1 MLSSKQIE
9 IFYEVYK
16 NSSMTAAANKMQIS
30 QPSIS
35 KTLAAVEKNLG
46 FKLFLRKGKKL
57 IPTNEAVEL
66 FEQASIVTNQL
77 KNFNYI
83 ANTYKS
89 RSLDF
94 INIGTTP
101 SLAETLV
108 PKIIKKYNL
117 VKPDA
122 RFNLINL
129 NSIDLI
135 EERYKPDI
143 DITICFNARSPSN
156 SKNIIIKE
164 GKHFLVSPKKYNL
177 KKEIYLKDVLHIPYI
192 EITNLLSL
200 YSESSIMNYFIKN
213 ELSMN
218 FYFKSDSYSAAL
230 SIINEGIGISIL
242 DDNTISKADKNLVNI
257 SNIIDTEFTYQV
269 NAIIKN
275 DIAST
280 LCNDFFNYLSEHSQL
295 SH

>member
-16 NSSMTAAANKMQIS
+16 NSSMTAAAHKMEIS
-30 QPSIS
+30 QPSVS
-35 KTLAAVEKNLG
+35 KTLGNIEKNLG
-46 FKLFLRKGKKL
+46 FKLFIRKGKKL
-57 IPTNEAVEL
+57 IPTNEATEL
-66 FEQASIVTNQL
+66 FEHASIVTNQL

-108 PKIIKKYNL
+108 PKIIKQYNL
-117 VKPDA
+117 IKPDA

-143 DITICFNARSPSN
+143 DITICFNARTPLN
-156 SKNIIIKE
+156 SKNITIKK
-164 GKHFLVSPKKYNL
+164 GKHFLVSPKEYNL
-177 KKEIYLKDVLHIPYI
+177 KKEIYLKDVMHLPYI

-200 YSESSIMNYFIKN
+200 YSDSSIMNYFINN
-213 ELSMN
+213 ELDMN
-218 FYFKSDSYSAAL
+218 FYLKSDSYSAAL
-230 SIINEGIGISIL
+230 SIIKEGIGISIL
-242 DDNTISKADKNLVNI
+242 DDNTCARADNKFVNI
-257 SNIIDTEFTYQV
+257 SDILDTEFKYGV
-269 NAIIKN
+269 SAMIKK
-275 DIAST
+275 DIGSNQ
-280 LCNDFFNYLSEHSQL
+280 CNDFFNFLAEQI
-295 SH
+295 

>member
-16 NSSMTAAANKMQIS
+16 HLSMTAAANKMEIS
-30 QPSIS
+30 QPSVS
-35 KTLAAVEKNLG
+35 KTLGNIEKNLG

-57 IPTNEAVEL
+57 IATNEAAEL
-66 FEQASIVTNQL
+66 FEHASIVTNQL

-108 PKIIKKYNL
+108 PKIIKKYHK
-117 VKPDA
+117 VDADA

-143 DITICFNARSPSN
+143 DITICFNAETASN

-164 GKHFLVSPKKYNL
+164 GKHFLVSPKEYNL
-177 KKEIYLKDVLHIPYI
+177 GKEVYLRDITHLPYI

-200 YSESSIMNYFIKN
+200 YSDESIMNYFVKN
-213 ELSMN
+213 SLDMN
-218 FYFKSDSYSAAL
+218 FYLKSDSYSAAL
-230 SIINEGIGISIL
+230 SIIQEGIGVSIV
-242 DDNTISKADKNLVNI
+242 DDNTITRTDDNLVNI
-257 SNIIDTEFTYQV
+257 SNILDTEFKYSV
-269 NAIIKN
+269 SAIIKK
-275 DIAST
+275 DIRSNQ
-280 LCNDFFNYLSEHSQL
+280 CNDFFNYLSKQI
-295 SH
+295 

>member
-16 NSSMTAAANKMQIS
+16 HLSMTAAANKMEIS
-30 QPSIS
+30 QPSVS
-35 KTLAAVEKNLG
+35 KTLGSIEKNLG

-57 IPTNEAVEL
+57 IATNEAAEL
-66 FEQASIVTNQL
+66 FEHASIVTNQL

-108 PKIIKKYNL
+108 PKIIKKYHK
-117 VKPDA
+117 VDAGA

-143 DITICFNARSPSN
+143 DITICFNAETASN

-164 GKHFLVSPKKYNL
+164 GKHFLVSPKEYNL
-177 KKEIYLKDVLHIPYI
+177 GKEVYLRDITHLPYI

-200 YSESSIMNYFIKN
+200 YSDESIMNYFVKN
-213 ELSMN
+213 SLDMN
-218 FYFKSDSYSAAL
+218 FYLKSDSYSAAM
-230 SIINEGIGISIL
+230 SIIQEGIGISII
-242 DDNTISKADKNLVNI
+242 DDNTIARTDDNLVNI
-257 SNIIDTEFTYQV
+257 SNILDTKFKYSV
-269 NAIIKN
+269 SAIIKK
-275 DIAST
+275 DIRSNQ
-280 LCNDFFNYLSEHSQL
+280 CNDFFNYLSKQI
-295 SH
+295 

>member
-117 VKPDA
+117 VKPNA

-280 LCNDFFNYLSEHSQL
+280 LCNDFFNYLSEQSQL

>member
-16 NSSMTAAANKMQIS
+16 HLSMTAAANKMEIS
-30 QPSIS
+30 QPSVS
-35 KTLAAVEKNLG
+35 KTLGNIEKNLG

-57 IPTNEAVEL
+57 IATNEAAEL
-66 FEQASIVTNQL
+66 FEHASIVTNQL

-108 PKIIKKYNL
+108 PKIIKKYHK
-117 VKPDA
+117 VDSGA

-143 DITICFNARSPSN
+143 DITICFNAETASN

-164 GKHFLVSPKKYNL
+164 GKHFLVSPKEYNL
-177 KKEIYLKDVLHIPYI
+177 GKEVYLRDITHLPYI

-200 YSESSIMNYFIKN
+200 YSDESIMNYFVKN
-213 ELSMN
+213 SLDMN
-218 FYFKSDSYSAAL
+218 FYLKSDSYSAAL
-230 SIINEGIGISIL
+230 SIIQEGIGISIV
-242 DDNTISKADKNLVNI
+242 DDNTITRTDHNLVNI
-257 SNIIDTEFTYQV
+257 SNILDTEFKYSV
-269 NAIIKN
+269 SAIIKK
-275 DIAST
+275 DIRSNQ
-280 LCNDFFNYLSEHSQL
+280 CNDFFNYLSKQI
-295 SH
+295 

>member
-16 NSSMTAAANKMQIS
+16 HLSMTAAANKMEIS
-30 QPSIS
+30 QPSVS
-35 KTLAAVEKNLG
+35 KTLGNIEKNLG

-57 IPTNEAVEL
+57 IATNEAAEL
-66 FEQASIVTNQL
+66 FEHASIVTNQL

-108 PKIIKKYNL
+108 PKIIKKYHK
-117 VKPDA
+117 VDAGA

-143 DITICFNARSPSN
+143 DITICFNAETASN

-164 GKHFLVSPKKYNL
+164 GKHFLVSPKEYNL
-177 KKEIYLKDVLHIPYI
+177 GKEVYLRDITHLPYI

-200 YSESSIMNYFIKN
+200 YSDESIMNYFVKN
-213 ELSMN
+213 SLDMN
-218 FYFKSDSYSAAL
+218 FYLKSDSYSAAL
-230 SIINEGIGISIL
+230 SIIQEGIGISII
-242 DDNTISKADKNLVNI
+242 DDNTITRTDDNLVNI
-257 SNIIDTEFTYQV
+257 SNILDTEFKYSV
-269 NAIIKN
+269 SAIIKK
-275 DIAST
+275 DIRSNQ
-280 LCNDFFNYLSEHSQL
+280 CNDFFNYLSKQI
-295 SH
+295 

>member
-1 MLSSKQIE
+1 
-9 IFYEVYK
+9 
-16 NSSMTAAANKMQIS
+16 MTAAANKMEIS
-30 QPSIS
+30 QPSVS
-35 KTLAAVEKNLG
+35 KTLGNIEKNLG

-57 IPTNEAVEL
+57 IATNEAAEL
-66 FEQASIVTNQL
+66 FEHASIVTNQL

-108 PKIIKKYNL
+108 PKIIKKYHKVNAG
-117 VKPDA
+117 A

-143 DITICFNARSPSN
+143 DITICFNAETASN

-164 GKHFLVSPKKYNL
+164 GKHFLVSPKEYNL
-177 KKEIYLKDVLHIPYI
+177 GKEVYLRDITHLPYI

-200 YSESSIMNYFIKN
+200 YSDESIMNYFVKN
-213 ELSMN
+213 SLDMN
-218 FYFKSDSYSAAL
+218 FYLKSDSYSAAL
-230 SIINEGIGISIL
+230 SIIQEGIGISIV
-242 DDNTISKADKNLVNI
+242 DDNTITRTDDNLVNI
-257 SNIIDTEFTYQV
+257 SNILDTEFKYSV
-269 NAIIKN
+269 SAIIKK
-275 DIAST
+275 DIRSNQ
-280 LCNDFFNYLSEHSQL
+280 CNDFFDYLSKQI
-295 SH
+295 

>member
-16 NSSMTAAANKMQIS
+16 HSSMTAAANKMEIS
-30 QPSIS
+30 QPSVS
-35 KTLAAVEKNLG
+35 KTLGNIEKNLG
-46 FKLFLRKGKKL
+46 FKLFIRKGKKL
-57 IPTNEAVEL
+57 IPTNEATEL
-66 FEQASIVTNQL
+66 FEHASIVTNQL

-108 PKIIKKYNL
+108 PKIIKQYNL
-117 VKPDA
+117 IKPDA

-143 DITICFNARSPSN
+143 DITICFNAQPPLN
-156 SKNIIIKE
+156 SKSITIKK
-164 GKHFLVSPKKYNL
+164 GKHFLVSPKEYNL
-177 KKEIYLKDVLHIPYI
+177 KKEIYLKDVMHLPYI

-200 YSESSIMNYFIKN
+200 YSDSSIMNYFINN
-213 ELSMN
+213 ELDMN
-218 FYFKSDSYSAAL
+218 FYLKSDSYSAAL
-230 SIINEGIGISIL
+230 SIIKEGIGISIL
-242 DDNTISKADKNLVNI
+242 DDNTCARADNKFVNI
-257 SNIIDTEFTYQV
+257 SDILDTEFKYGV
-269 NAIIKN
+269 SAMIKK
-275 DIAST
+275 DIGSNQ
-280 LCNDFFNYLSEHSQL
+280 CNDFFNFLAEQI
-295 SH
+295 

>member
-16 NSSMTAAANKMQIS
+16 HSSMTAAANKMEIS
-30 QPSIS
+30 QPSVS
-35 KTLAAVEKNLG
+35 KTLGNIEKNLG
-46 FKLFLRKGKKL
+46 FKLFIRKGKKL
-57 IPTNEAVEL
+57 IATNEATEL
-66 FEQASIVTNQL
+66 FEHASIVTNQL

-108 PKIIKKYNL
+108 PKIIKQYNL
-117 VKPDA
+117 IKPDA

-143 DITICFNARSPSN
+143 DITICFNARTPLN
-156 SKNIIIKE
+156 SKNITIQK
-164 GKHFLVSPKKYNL
+164 GKHFLVSPKEYNL
-177 KKEIYLKDVLHIPYI
+177 KKEIYLKDVMHLPYI

-200 YSESSIMNYFIKN
+200 YSDSSIMNYFIEK
-213 ELSMN
+213 ELDMN
-218 FYFKSDSYSAAL
+218 FYLKSDSYSAAL
-230 SIINEGIGISIL
+230 SIIKEGIGISIL
-242 DDNTISKADKNLVNI
+242 DDNTCARADNKFVNI
-257 SNIIDTEFTYQV
+257 SDILDTEFKYDV
-269 NAIIKN
+269 SAMIKK
-275 DIAST
+275 DIGSNQ
-280 LCNDFFNYLSEHSQL
+280 CNDFFNFLAEQI
-295 SH
+295 

>member
-16 NSSMTAAANKMQIS
+16 NSSMTAAAHKMEIS
-30 QPSIS
+30 QPSVS
-35 KTLAAVEKNLG
+35 KTLGNIEKNLG
-46 FKLFLRKGKKL
+46 FKLFIRKGKKL
-57 IPTNEAVEL
+57 IATNEATEL
-66 FEQASIVTNQL
+66 FEHASIVTNQL

-108 PKIIKKYNL
+108 PKIIKQYNL
-117 VKPDA
+117 IKPDA

-143 DITICFNARSPSN
+143 DITICFNAQPPLN
-156 SKNIIIKE
+156 SKSITIKK
-164 GKHFLVSPKKYNL
+164 GKHFLVSPKEYNL
-177 KKEIYLKDVLHIPYI
+177 KKEIYLQDVMHLPYI

-200 YSESSIMNYFIKN
+200 YSDSSIMNYFINN
-213 ELSMN
+213 ELDMN
-218 FYFKSDSYSAAL
+218 FYLKSDSYSAAL
-230 SIINEGIGISIL
+230 SIIKEGIGISIL
-242 DDNTISKADKNLVNI
+242 DDNTCARADNKLVNI
-257 SNIIDTEFTYQV
+257 SDILDTEFKYGV
-269 NAIIKN
+269 SAMIKK
-275 DIAST
+275 DIGSNQ
-280 LCNDFFNYLSEHSQL
+280 CNDFFNFLAEQI
-295 SH
+295 

>member
-16 NSSMTAAANKMQIS
+16 HLSMTAAANKMEIS
-30 QPSIS
+30 QPSVS
-35 KTLAAVEKNLG
+35 KTLGNIEKNLG

-57 IPTNEAVEL
+57 IATNEAAEL
-66 FEQASIVTNQL
+66 FEHASIVTNQL

-108 PKIIKKYNL
+108 PKIIKKYHK
-117 VKPDA
+117 VDAGA

-143 DITICFNARSPSN
+143 DITICFNAETPSN

-164 GKHFLVSPKKYNL
+164 GKHFLVSPKEYNL
-177 KKEIYLKDVLHIPYI
+177 EKEVYLRDITHLPYI

-200 YSESSIMNYFIKN
+200 YSDESIMNYFVKN
-213 ELSMN
+213 SLDMN
-218 FYFKSDSYSAAL
+218 FYLKSDSYSAAL
-230 SIINEGIGISIL
+230 SIIQEGIGISIV
-242 DDNTISKADKNLVNI
+242 DDNTITRTDDNLVNI
-257 SNIIDTEFTYQV
+257 SNILDTEFKYSV
-269 NAIIKN
+269 SAIIKK
-275 DIAST
+275 DIRSNQ
-280 LCNDFFNYLSEHSQL
+280 CNDFFNYLSKQI
-295 SH
+295 

>member
-101 SLAETLV
+101 TLAETLV
-108 PKIIKKYNL
+108 PKIIKQYNL
-117 VKPDA
+117 AKPDA

-230 SIINEGIGISIL
+230 SMIEEGIGISIL

-280 LCNDFFNYLSEHSQL
+280 LCNDFFNYLSEQSQL

>member
-16 NSSMTAAANKMQIS
+16 HLSMTAAANKMEIS
-30 QPSIS
+30 QPSVS
-35 KTLAAVEKNLG
+35 KTLGNIEKNLG

-57 IPTNEAVEL
+57 IATNEAAEL
-66 FEQASIVTNQL
+66 FEHASIVTNQL

-108 PKIIKKYNL
+108 PKIIKKYHK
-117 VKPDA
+117 VDSGA

-143 DITICFNARSPSN
+143 DITICFNAETASN

-164 GKHFLVSPKKYNL
+164 GKHFLVSPKEYNL
-177 KKEIYLKDVLHIPYI
+177 GKEVFLRDITHLPYI

-200 YSESSIMNYFIKN
+200 YSDESIMNYFVKN
-213 ELSMN
+213 SLDMN
-218 FYFKSDSYSAAL
+218 FYLKSDSYSAAL
-230 SIINEGIGISIL
+230 SIIQEGIGISIV
-242 DDNTISKADKNLVNI
+242 DDNTITRTDDNLVNI
-257 SNIIDTEFTYQV
+257 SNILDTEFKYSV
-269 NAIIKN
+269 SAIIKK
-275 DIAST
+275 DIRSNQ
-280 LCNDFFNYLSEHSQL
+280 CNDFFDYLSKQI
-295 SH
+295 

>member
-1 MLSSKQIE
+1 
-9 IFYEVYK
+9 
-16 NSSMTAAANKMQIS
+16 
-30 QPSIS
+30 
-35 KTLAAVEKNLG
+35 
-46 FKLFLRKGKKL
+46 
-57 IPTNEAVEL
+57 
-66 FEQASIVTNQL
+66 VTNQL

-108 PKIIKKYNL
+108 PKIIKKYYK
-117 VKPDA
+117 VDAGA

-143 DITICFNARSPSN
+143 DITICFNAETPSN

-164 GKHFLVSPKKYNL
+164 GKHFLVSPKEYNL
-177 KKEIYLKDVLHIPYI
+177 EKEVYLRDITHLPYI

-200 YSESSIMNYFIKN
+200 YSNESIMNYFVKN
-213 ELSMN
+213 SLDMN
-218 FYFKSDSYSAAL
+218 FYLKSDSYSAAL
-230 SIINEGIGISIL
+230 SIIQEGIGISIV
-242 DDNTISKADKNLVNI
+242 DDNTITRTDHNLVNI
-257 SNIIDTEFTYQV
+257 SNILDTEFKYSV
-269 NAIIKN
+269 SAIIKK
-275 DIAST
+275 DIRSNQ
-280 LCNDFFNYLSEHSQL
+280 CNDFFNYLSKQI
-295 SH
+295 

>member
-16 NSSMTAAANKMQIS
+16 NSSMTAAAHKMEIS
-30 QPSIS
+30 QPSVS
-35 KTLAAVEKNLG
+35 KTLGNIEKNLG
-46 FKLFLRKGKKL
+46 FKLFIRKGKKL
-57 IPTNEAVEL
+57 IATNEATEL
-66 FEQASIVTNQL
+66 FEHASIVTNQL

-108 PKIIKKYNL
+108 PKIIKQYNL
-117 VKPDA
+117 IKPDA

-143 DITICFNARSPSN
+143 DITICFNAQPPLN
-156 SKNIIIKE
+156 SKSITIKK
-164 GKHFLVSPKKYNL
+164 GKHFLVSPKEYNL
-177 KKEIYLKDVLHIPYI
+177 KKEIYLKDVMHLPYI

-200 YSESSIMNYFIKN
+200 YSDSSIMNYFINN
-213 ELSMN
+213 ELDMN
-218 FYFKSDSYSAAL
+218 FYLKSDSYSAAL
-230 SIINEGIGISIL
+230 SIIKEGIGISIL
-242 DDNTISKADKNLVNI
+242 DDNTCARADNKFVNI
-257 SNIIDTEFTYQV
+257 SDILDTEFKYGV
-269 NAIIKN
+269 SAMIKK
-275 DIAST
+275 DIGSNQ
-280 LCNDFFNYLSEHSQL
+280 CNDFFNFLAEQI
-295 SH
+295 

>member
-16 NSSMTAAANKMQIS
+16 HLSMTAAANKMEIS
-30 QPSIS
+30 QPSVS
-35 KTLAAVEKNLG
+35 KTLGNIEKNLG

-57 IPTNEAVEL
+57 IATNEAAEL
-66 FEQASIVTNQL
+66 FEHASIVTNQL

-108 PKIIKKYNL
+108 PKIIKKYYK
-117 VKPDA
+117 VDAGA

-143 DITICFNARSPSN
+143 DITICFNAETASN
-156 SKNIIIKE
+156 SKNVIIKE
-164 GKHFLVSPKKYNL
+164 GKHFLVSPKEYNL
-177 KKEIYLKDVLHIPYI
+177 GKEVYLRDITHLPYI

-200 YSESSIMNYFIKN
+200 YSDESIMNYFVKN
-213 ELSMN
+213 SLDMN
-218 FYFKSDSYSAAL
+218 FYLKSDSYSAAL
-230 SIINEGIGISIL
+230 SIIQEGIGISIV
-242 DDNTISKADKNLVNI
+242 DDNTITRTDDNLVNI
-257 SNIIDTEFTYQV
+257 SNILDTEFKYSV
-269 NAIIKN
+269 SAIIKK
-275 DIAST
+275 DIRSNQ
-280 LCNDFFNYLSEHSQL
+280 CNDFFNYLSKQI
-295 SH
+295 

>member
-16 NSSMTAAANKMQIS
+16 NSSMTAAAHKMEIS
-30 QPSIS
+30 QPSVS
-35 KTLAAVEKNLG
+35 KTLGNIEKNLG
-46 FKLFLRKGKKL
+46 FKLFIRKGKKL
-57 IPTNEAVEL
+57 IATNEATEL
-66 FEQASIVTNQL
+66 FEHASIVTNQL

-108 PKIIKKYNL
+108 PKIIKQYNL
-117 VKPDA
+117 IKPDA

-143 DITICFNARSPSN
+143 DITICFNAQPPLN
-156 SKNIIIKE
+156 SKSITIKK
-164 GKHFLVSPKKYNL
+164 GKHFLVSPKEYNL
-177 KKEIYLKDVLHIPYI
+177 KKEIYLKDVMHLPYI

-200 YSESSIMNYFIKN
+200 YSDSSIMNYFINN
-213 ELSMN
+213 ELDMN
-218 FYFKSDSYSAAL
+218 FYLKSDSYSAAL
-230 SIINEGIGISIL
+230 SIIKEGIGISIL
-242 DDNTISKADKNLVNI
+242 DDNTCARADNNFVNI
-257 SNIIDTEFTYQV
+257 SDILDTEFKYGV
-269 NAIIKN
+269 SAMIKK
-275 DIAST
+275 DIGSNQ
-280 LCNDFFNYLSEHSQL
+280 CNDFFNFLAEQI
-295 SH
+295 

>member
-16 NSSMTAAANKMQIS
+16 HLSMTAAANKMEIS
-30 QPSIS
+30 QPSVS
-35 KTLAAVEKNLG
+35 KTLGNIEKNLG

-57 IPTNEAVEL
+57 IATNEAAEL
-66 FEQASIVTNQL
+66 FEHASIVTNQL

-108 PKIIKKYNL
+108 PKIIKKYYK
-117 VKPDA
+117 VDAGA

-143 DITICFNARSPSN
+143 DITICFNAETASN

-164 GKHFLVSPKKYNL
+164 GKHFLVSPKEYNL
-177 KKEIYLKDVLHIPYI
+177 GKEVYLRDITHLPYI

-200 YSESSIMNYFIKN
+200 YSDESIMNYFVKN
-213 ELSMN
+213 SLDMN
-218 FYFKSDSYSAAL
+218 FYLKSDSYSAAL
-230 SIINEGIGISIL
+230 SIIQEGIGISIV
-242 DDNTISKADKNLVNI
+242 DDNTITRTDDNLVNI
-257 SNIIDTEFTYQV
+257 SNILDTEFKYSV
-269 NAIIKN
+269 SAIIKK
-275 DIAST
+275 DIRSNQ
-280 LCNDFFNYLSEHSQL
+280 CNDFFDYLSKQI
-295 SH
+295 

>member
-1 MLSSKQIE
+1 
-9 IFYEVYK
+9 
-16 NSSMTAAANKMQIS
+16 MTAAANKMEIS
-30 QPSIS
+30 QPSVS
-35 KTLAAVEKNLG
+35 KTLGNIEKNLG

-57 IPTNEAVEL
+57 IATNEAAEL
-66 FEQASIVTNQL
+66 FEHASIVTNQL

-108 PKIIKKYNL
+108 PKIIKKYHK
-117 VKPDA
+117 VDADA

-143 DITICFNARSPSN
+143 DITICFNAETASN

-164 GKHFLVSPKKYNL
+164 GKHFLVSPKEYNL
-177 KKEIYLKDVLHIPYI
+177 GKEVYLRDITHLPYI

-200 YSESSIMNYFIKN
+200 YSDESIMNYFIKN
-213 ELSMN
+213 SLDMN
-218 FYFKSDSYSAAL
+218 FYLKSDSYSAAM
-230 SIINEGIGISIL
+230 SIIQEGIGISIV
-242 DDNTISKADKNLVNI
+242 DDNTITRTDDNLVNI
-257 SNIIDTEFTYQV
+257 SNILDTEFKYSV
-269 NAIIKN
+269 SAIIKK
-275 DIAST
+275 DIRSNQ
-280 LCNDFFNYLSEHSQL
+280 CNDFFNYLSKQI
-295 SH
+295 

>member
-16 NSSMTAAANKMQIS
+16 NSSMTAAAHKMEIS
-30 QPSIS
+30 QPSVS
-35 KTLAAVEKNLG
+35 KTLGNIEKNLG
-46 FKLFLRKGKKL
+46 FKLFIRKGKKL
-57 IPTNEAVEL
+57 IPTNEATEL
-66 FEQASIVTNQL
+66 FEHASIVTNQL

-108 PKIIKKYNL
+108 PKIIKQYNL
-117 VKPDA
+117 IKPDA

-143 DITICFNARSPSN
+143 DITICFNARTPLN
-156 SKNIIIKE
+156 SKNITIKK
-164 GKHFLVSPKKYNL
+164 GKHFLVSPKEYNL
-177 KKEIYLKDVLHIPYI
+177 KKEIYLKDVMHLPYI

-200 YSESSIMNYFIKN
+200 YSDSSIMNYFIEK
-213 ELSMN
+213 ELDMN
-218 FYFKSDSYSAAL
+218 FYLKSDSYSAAL
-230 SIINEGIGISIL
+230 SIIKEGIGISIL
-242 DDNTISKADKNLVNI
+242 DDNTCARADNNLINI
-257 SNIIDTEFTYQV
+257 SDILDTEFKYGV
-269 NAIIKN
+269 SAIIKK
-275 DIAST
+275 DIGSNQ
-280 LCNDFFNYLSEHSQL
+280 CNDFFNFLAEQI
-295 SH
+295 

>member
-16 NSSMTAAANKMQIS
+16 HLSMTAAANKMEIS
-30 QPSIS
+30 QPSVS
-35 KTLAAVEKNLG
+35 KTLGNIEKNLG

-57 IPTNEAVEL
+57 IATNEAAEL
-66 FEQASIVTNQL
+66 FEHASIVTNQL

-108 PKIIKKYNL
+108 PKIIKKYHK
-117 VKPDA
+117 VDAGA

-143 DITICFNARSPSN
+143 DITICFNAETVSN
-156 SKNIIIKE
+156 SKNVIIKE
-164 GKHFLVSPKKYNL
+164 GKHFLVSPKEYNL
-177 KKEIYLKDVLHIPYI
+177 GKEVYLRDITHLPYI

-200 YSESSIMNYFIKN
+200 YSDESIMNYFVKN
-213 ELSMN
+213 SLDMN
-218 FYFKSDSYSAAL
+218 FYLKSDSYSAAL
-230 SIINEGIGISIL
+230 SIIQEGIGISIV
-242 DDNTISKADKNLVNI
+242 DDNTITRTDDNLVNI
-257 SNIIDTEFTYQV
+257 SNILDTEFKYSV
-269 NAIIKN
+269 SAIIKK
-275 DIAST
+275 DIRSNQ
-280 LCNDFFNYLSEHSQL
+280 CNDFFNYLSKQI
-295 SH
+295 

>member
-16 NSSMTAAANKMQIS
+16 HSSMTAAANKMEIS

-35 KTLAAVEKNLG
+35 KTLGNIEKNLG
-46 FKLFLRKGKKL
+46 FKLFVRKGKKL
-57 IPTNEAVEL
+57 IPTYEAEEL
-66 FEQASIVTNQL
+66 FEHASIVTNQL

-89 RSLDF
+89 RSIDF

-101 SLAETLV
+101 SLAETLI
-108 PKIIKKYNL
+108 PKIIRQYNL
-117 VKPDA
+117 VNPEA
-122 RFNLINL
+122 RFNIINL

-143 DITICFNARSPSN
+143 DITICFNAQTLSN
-156 SKNIIIKE
+156 SKNIAIKE

-177 KKEIYLKDVLHIPYI
+177 GKEVYLNEIIHLPYI

-200 YSESSIMNYFIKN
+200 YSDSSIMNYFIEN
-213 ELSMN
+213 ELEMN
-218 FYFKSDSYSAAL
+218 FYLKSDSYSSAL
-230 SIINEGIGISIL
+230 AIVSEGVGISII
-242 DDNTISKADKNLVNI
+242 DDNTITKADDRLVNI
-257 SNIIDTEFTYQV
+257 SNILDTEFGYRV
-269 NAIIKN
+269 NAIVKK
-275 DIAST
+275 DIANNQ
-280 LCNDFFNYLSEHSQL
+280 CNDFFTYLNEQI
-295 SH
+295 

>member
-16 NSSMTAAANKMQIS
+16 HSSMTAAANKMEIS
-30 QPSIS
+30 QPSVS
-35 KTLAAVEKNLG
+35 KTLGNIEKNLG
-46 FKLFLRKGKKL
+46 FKLFIRKGKKL
-57 IPTNEAVEL
+57 IATNEATEL
-66 FEQASIVTNQL
+66 FEHASIVTNQL

-108 PKIIKKYNL
+108 PKIIKQYNL
-117 VKPDA
+117 IKPDA

-143 DITICFNARSPSN
+143 DITICFNARTPLN
-156 SKNIIIKE
+156 SKNITIQK
-164 GKHFLVSPKKYNL
+164 GKHFLVSPKEYNL
-177 KKEIYLKDVLHIPYI
+177 KKEIYLKDVMHLPYI

-200 YSESSIMNYFIKN
+200 YSDSSIMNYFIEK
-213 ELSMN
+213 ELDMN
-218 FYFKSDSYSAAL
+218 FYLKSDSYSAAL
-230 SIINEGIGISIL
+230 SIIKEGIGISIL
-242 DDNTISKADKNLVNI
+242 DDNTCARADNKFVNI
-257 SNIIDTEFTYQV
+257 SDILDTEFKYGV
-269 NAIIKN
+269 SAMIKK
-275 DIAST
+275 DIGSNQ
-280 LCNDFFNYLSEHSQL
+280 CNDFFNFLAEQI
-295 SH
+295 

>member
-16 NSSMTAAANKMQIS
+16 HLSMTAAANKMEIS
-30 QPSIS
+30 QPSVS
-35 KTLAAVEKNLG
+35 KTLGSIEKNLG

-57 IPTNEAVEL
+57 IATNEAAEL
-66 FEQASIVTNQL
+66 FEHASIVTNQL

-108 PKIIKKYNL
+108 PKIIKKYHK
-117 VKPDA
+117 VDAGA

-143 DITICFNARSPSN
+143 DITICFNAETVSN
-156 SKNIIIKE
+156 SKNVIIKE
-164 GKHFLVSPKKYNL
+164 GKHFLVSPKEYNL
-177 KKEIYLKDVLHIPYI
+177 GKEVYLRDITHLPYI

-200 YSESSIMNYFIKN
+200 YSDESIMNYFVKN
-213 ELSMN
+213 SLDMN
-218 FYFKSDSYSAAL
+218 FYLKSDSYSAAL
-230 SIINEGIGISIL
+230 SIIQEGIGISIV
-242 DDNTISKADKNLVNI
+242 DDNTITRTDDNLVNI
-257 SNIIDTEFTYQV
+257 SNILDTEFKYSV
-269 NAIIKN
+269 SAIIKK
-275 DIAST
+275 DIRSNQ
-280 LCNDFFNYLSEHSQL
+280 CNDFFNYLSKQI
-295 SH
+295 

>member
-1 MLSSKQIE
+1 MISSKQIE

-16 NSSMTAAANKMQIS
+16 HLSMTAAANKLQIS

-35 KTLAAVEKNLG
+35 KTLGSIEKNLG
-46 FKLFLRKGKKL
+46 FKLFLRKSKKL
-57 IPTNEAVEL
+57 IPTYEALEL

-101 SLAETLV
+101 TLAETLV
-108 PKIIKKYNL
+108 PKVIKKYNI
-117 VKPDA
+117 VNPDT

-143 DITICFNARSPSN
+143 DITICFNAKTVSN

-164 GKHFLVSPKKYNL
+164 SKHFLVSQKKYNL
-177 KKEIYLKDVLHIPYI
+177 KKEIYLKDLLHFQYI

-200 YSESSIMNYFIKN
+200 YSDSSVMNYFIN
-213 ELSMN
+213 NGLDMN
-218 FYFKSDSYSAAL
+218 FYFKSDSYSSAL
-230 SIINEGIGISIL
+230 SMIEEGIGISIL
-242 DDNTISKADKNLVNI
+242 DDNTINKANKDLVNI
-257 SNIIDTEFTYQV
+257 SKILDTEFKYQV
-269 NAIIKN
+269 HAIIKK
-275 DIAST
+275 DLASN
-280 LCNDFFNYLSEHSQL
+280 LCNNFFNYLIEQSQL
-295 SH
+295 KN

>member
-16 NSSMTAAANKMQIS
+16 NSSMTAAAHKMEIS
-30 QPSIS
+30 QPSVS
-35 KTLAAVEKNLG
+35 KTLGNIEKNLG
-46 FKLFLRKGKKL
+46 FKLFIRKGKKL
-57 IPTNEAVEL
+57 IATNEATEL
-66 FEQASIVTNQL
+66 FEHASIVTNQL

-108 PKIIKKYNL
+108 PKIIKQYNL
-117 VKPDA
+117 IKPDA

-143 DITICFNARSPSN
+143 DITICFNAQPPLN
-156 SKNIIIKE
+156 SKSITIKK
-164 GKHFLVSPKKYNL
+164 GKHFLVSPKEYNL
-177 KKEIYLKDVLHIPYI
+177 KKEIYLKDVMHLPYI

-200 YSESSIMNYFIKN
+200 YSDSSIMSYFIKN
-213 ELSMN
+213 ELDMN
-218 FYFKSDSYSAAL
+218 FYLKSDSYSSAL
-230 SIINEGIGISIL
+230 SIIKEGIGISIL
-242 DDNTISKADKNLVNI
+242 DDNTCARADNKFVNI
-257 SNIIDTEFTYQV
+257 SDILDTEFKYDV
-269 NAIIKN
+269 SAMIKK
-275 DIAST
+275 DIGSNQ
-280 LCNDFFNYLSEHSQL
+280 CNDFFNFLAEQI
-295 SH
+295 

>member
-16 NSSMTAAANKMQIS
+16 HLSMTAAANKMEIS
-30 QPSIS
+30 QPSVS
-35 KTLAAVEKNLG
+35 KTLGNIEKNLG

-57 IPTNEAVEL
+57 IATNEAAEL
-66 FEQASIVTNQL
+66 FEHASIVTNQL

-108 PKIIKKYNL
+108 PKIIKKYHK
-117 VKPDA
+117 VDSGA

-143 DITICFNARSPSN
+143 DITICFNAETASN

-164 GKHFLVSPKKYNL
+164 GKHFLVSPKEYNL
-177 KKEIYLKDVLHIPYI
+177 GKEVYLRDITHLPYI

-200 YSESSIMNYFIKN
+200 YSDESIMNYFVKN
-213 ELSMN
+213 SLDMN
-218 FYFKSDSYSAAL
+218 FYLKSDSYSAAL
-230 SIINEGIGISIL
+230 SIIQEGIGISIV
-242 DDNTISKADKNLVNI
+242 DDNTITRTDDNLVNI
-257 SNIIDTEFTYQV
+257 SNILDTEFKYSV
-269 NAIIKN
+269 SAIIKK
-275 DIAST
+275 DIRSNQ
-280 LCNDFFNYLSEHSQL
+280 CNDFFNYLSKQI
-295 SH
+295 

>member
-16 NSSMTAAANKMQIS
+16 NSSMTAAANKMEIS

-35 KTLAAVEKNLG
+35 KTLANIEKNLG

-57 IPTNEAVEL
+57 IPTHEATEL
-66 FEQASIVTNQL
+66 FEHASIVTNQL

-89 RSLDF
+89 RSSDF

-101 SLAETLV
+101 TLAETLV

-117 VKPDA
+117 TRPDA

-135 EERYKPDI
+135 EDRYKPDI
-143 DITICFNARSPSN
+143 DITICFNAQTPTN
-156 SKNIIIKE
+156 SKNVIIKE
-164 GKHFLVSPKKYNL
+164 GKHYLVSPKKYNL
-177 KKEIYLKDVLHIPYI
+177 KKNIYLNEVMHLPYI

-200 YSESSIMNYFIKN
+200 YSDSSIMNYFINN
-213 ELSMN
+213 ELDMN

-230 SIINEGIGISIL
+230 SFINEGIGISIL
-242 DDNTISKADKNLVNI
+242 DDNTISNANKELVNI
-257 SNIIDTEFTYQV
+257 SNILDAEFEYRI
-269 NAIIKN
+269 NAIVKKE
-275 DIAST
+275 IASSQ
-280 LCNDFFNYLSEHSQL
+280 CNDFFNYLIEQAQL
-295 SH
+295 NH

>member
-9 IFYEVYK
+9 IFYEVFK
-16 NSSMTAAANKMQIS
+16 HSSMTAAANKMEIS
-30 QPSIS
+30 QPSVS
-35 KTLAAVEKNLG
+35 KTLRNIEKNLG

-57 IPTNEAVEL
+57 IATSEAVEL
-66 FEQASIVTNQL
+66 FEHASIVTNQL

-108 PKIIKKYNL
+108 PKIIKQYNL
-117 VKPDA
+117 VDAGA

-135 EERYKPDI
+135 EDRYKPDI
-143 DITICFNARSPSN
+143 DITICFNAKTVPN
-156 SKNIIIKE
+156 SKNIIIKH
-164 GKHFLVSPKKYNL
+164 GKHFLVSPKKYKL
-177 KKEIYLKDVLHIPYI
+177 RKEIYLKDIVHLPYI

-200 YSESSIMNYFIKN
+200 YSDESIMNYFIDNK
-213 ELSMN
+213 LDMN
-218 FYFKSDSYSAAL
+218 FYLKSDSYSAAL
-230 SIINEGIGISIL
+230 SIIHEGIGISIL
-242 DDNTISKADKNLVNI
+242 DDNTISKADNNLVNI
-257 SNIIDTEFTYQV
+257 SNILDTEFKYNV
-269 NAIIKN
+269 SAIMKKDSGSN
-275 DIAST
+275 Q
-280 LCNDFFNYLSEHSQL
+280 CNNFFNYLLEQI
-295 SH
+295 